1 MVSFWHLRICASWF
15 FSLPLSVPHLSYC
28 RAVTR
33 FLREARF
40 GEWIGAL
47 GVTSAACV
55 SFPSLEVCSHC
66 TDFPI
71 WRKVK
76 WIFKKL
82 PVETASQDTF
92 VVLVGEGE
100 FQWGLLSSD
109 CGLPV
114 RKDLGIWSGFYL
126 LKCSHSG
133 IFWALDKW
141 QWVTLK
147 KKGAVPTAALLTSWN
162 FRGSHSHLLYG
173 GVRPGGLSCPQFV
186 SI

>member
-1 MVSFWHLRICASWF
+1 MVSFWHLHICASWV

-47 GVTSAACV
+47 GVTSAVCV
-55 SFPSLEVCSHC
+55 SFPLLEVCSHC

-82 PVETASQDTF
+82 PMETPSQDTF
-92 VVLVGEGE
+92 CGSCWRGRILVEPPEIWLFVDCLYRRTWVFEVVFTYWNAVIRGYYEHWVNDSE
-100 FQWGLLSSD
+100 
-109 CGLPV
+109 LP
-114 RKDLGIWSGFYL
+114 
-126 LKCSHSG
+126 
-133 IFWALDKW
+133 
-141 QWVTLK
+141 
-147 KKGAVPTAALLTSWN
+147 
-162 FRGSHSHLLYG
+162 
-173 GVRPGGLSCPQFV
+173 
-186 SI
+186 